1 VYYIESV
8 FDLLDAE
15 ANNRSSTHS
24 ASYSIHP
31 TVQSGRRWKKKKETT
46 SSSSSSFKST
56 ASRFITAD
64 CEGQKRECSDPL
76 RLQTKHTKMKKKKE
90 VVSPFGPIHF
100 QAPAA
105 AAVFIV
111 DAVIQIRGVLD
122 YGVEEPTNTDP
133 FPAVNEI

>member
-1 VYYIESV
+1 MQKRTT
-8 FDLLDAE
+8 DPRLTQPLLA
-15 ANNRSSTHS
+15 STQQFN
-24 ASYSIHP
+24 P
-31 TVQSGRRWKKKKETT
+31 VGGGKKKETT
-46 SSSSSSFKST
+46 SSSSSTFKST

-100 QAPAA
+100 QPPAA

>member
-1 VYYIESV
+1 MQKRTT
-8 FDLLDAE
+8 DPRLTQPLTA
-15 ANNRSSTHS
+15 STQQFN
-24 ASYSIHP
+24 P
-31 TVQSGRRWKKKKETT
+31 VGGGKKKETT
-46 SSSSSSFKST
+46 SSSSSTFKST

-105 AAVFIV
+105 AVFIV

-133 FPAVNEI
+133 FPTVNEI

>member
-1 VYYIESV
+1 MQKRTT
-8 FDLLDAE
+8 DPRLTQPLTA
-15 ANNRSSTHS
+15 STQQFN
-24 ASYSIHP
+24 P
-31 TVQSGRRWKKKKETT
+31 VGGGKKKETT
-46 SSSSSSFKST
+46 SSSSSTFKST

-105 AAVFIV
+105 AVFIV